1 MSQPDRQ
8 LRAGA
13 DTLKEHRNVRRL
25 VLELAEQIRLRRPE
39 LDKNAAIEQALE
51 QFTKGMT
58 LQDQMR
64 VRALLQS

>member
-1 MSQPDRQ
+1 
-8 LRAGA
+8 
-13 DTLKEHRNVRRL
+13 VRRL
-25 VLELAEQIRLRRPE
+25 VLELADEIRRRHPE
-39 LDKNAAIEQALE
+39 LDKSAAIEQALE